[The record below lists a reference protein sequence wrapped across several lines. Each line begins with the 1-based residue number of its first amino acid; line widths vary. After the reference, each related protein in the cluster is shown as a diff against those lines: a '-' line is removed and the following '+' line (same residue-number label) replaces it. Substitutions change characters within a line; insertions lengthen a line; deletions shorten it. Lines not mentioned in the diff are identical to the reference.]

1 MEKEEDSVIRWL
13 IEMGLLQD
21 LGFNDKVG
29 DNIYYVDPEIANI
42 FPSFKDMHKKD
53 IGQAVFD
60 LWNLEMIDLSFD
72 DEGEPL
78 IALNKNSFN
87 QDKID
92 DIEDDSL
99 KSYLFLIID
108 VFEKHFK

>member
-1 MEKEEDSVIRWL
+1 
-13 IEMGLLQD
+13 
-21 LGFNDKVG
+21 
-29 DNIYYVDPEIANI
+29 
-42 FPSFKDMHKKD
+42 
-53 IGQAVFD
+53 
-60 LWNLEMIDLSFD
+60 MIDLSFD

-92 DIEDDSL
+92 AIEDDAL